1 MVDIVD
7 VFKIIDEEL
16 DVNNYLESFLNLGLK
31 HDVISQVEYKYII
44 FKLYKL
50 LEQRIKKYTGG
61 LRSSVSI
68 YTAKNINQSN
78 MWIIALYLRKLSVQE
93 AYQVVLQEDIFFV
106 FDKGALELKNNYKKT
121 RFFYYAVF
129 VNNIIKIDNYFY
141 NSTLKEGIK
150 SFFSNYNISYDA
162 MNMVVTIDYNP
173 LIGRPDSCGVLFVS
187 EYLRWINYEN
197 VFCQKFTNKKI
208 CSLLRRVYLNYE
220 EMTFNICEI
229 VLIYIVILEFLGK
242 NIFQLNEGD
251 INVGKLYKEYNSNK
265 ETFYD
270 MLIVSYNNSIN
281 RLNLNKDVQSY
292 FSRCE
297 ATVLNKIIKAFQ
309 HQTVEILL
317 GIVSK

>member
-1 MVDIVD
+1 M
-7 VFKIIDEEL
+7 
-16 DVNNYLESFLNLGLK
+16 
-31 HDVISQVEYKYII
+31 
-44 FKLYKL
+44 
-50 LEQRIKKYTGG
+50 
-61 LRSSVSI
+61 
-68 YTAKNINQSN
+68 
-78 MWIIALYLRKLSVQE
+78 
-93 AYQVVLQEDIFFV
+93 
-106 FDKGALELKNNYKKT
+106 
-121 RFFYYAVF
+121 
-129 VNNIIKIDNYFY
+129 
-141 NSTLKEGIK
+141 KEGIK

-162 MNMVVTIDYNP
+162 MNLVVTIDYNP
-173 LIGRPDSCGVLFVS
+173 LMGRPDSCGALFVS

-197 VFCQKFTNKKI
+197 VFCQKFANQKI

-220 EMTFNICEI
+220 EMLINICDI

-242 NIFQLNEGD
+242 NIFQLNEED
-251 INVGKLYKEYNSNK
+251 IHVGKLYKGYNSDK

-297 ATVLNKIIKAFQ
+297 ATVLNIIIKAFQ